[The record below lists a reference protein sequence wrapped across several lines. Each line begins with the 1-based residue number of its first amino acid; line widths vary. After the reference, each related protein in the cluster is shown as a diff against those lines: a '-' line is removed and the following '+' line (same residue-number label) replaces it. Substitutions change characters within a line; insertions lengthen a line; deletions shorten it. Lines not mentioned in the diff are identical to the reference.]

1 MIYLHDSPVR
11 FHGALHSANCLV
23 DSRWVVK
30 LADFGLREFKRG
42 AEQPGIKDPAK
53 VREKCYS
60 EFTHKGN
67 TSPGNQRIPIGPSG
81 NLKFK
86 CPHFRTNI
94 FAASFCQN
102 LHRAGSEVYS
112 IFAKLISNVISII
125 IFHRLKHI
133 FGWTDLLYKAPE
145 LLRLQDS
152 FISNNQPSG
161 TQKGDVYSFGIIL
174 YELHSRHG
182 PFGTTELSYTEILT
196 KIIHNT
202 GLQPFRYSVSG

>member
-1 MIYLHDSPVR
+1 MRDLRHDNLNAFIGACTDPPNICIVTEYCTRGSLKDILENEDVKLDNMFIASLVGDILRGMIYLHDSPVR

-133 FGWTDLLYKAPE
+133 FG
-145 LLRLQDS
+145 
-152 FISNNQPSG
+152 
-161 TQKGDVYSFGIIL
+161 
-174 YELHSRHG
+174 
-182 PFGTTELSYTEILT
+182 
-196 KIIHNT
+196 
-202 GLQPFRYSVSG
+202 